1 MRQGIGRTDR
11 ENSESDRR
19 VRQALVQLVNLAIAA
34 TGENCVAA
42 RRNSFSS
49 FLARMLFGSG
59 REKFRLNPAGSQ
71 DFYCR
76 LQLTLPLFAATR
88 VRIVEQRR
96 FPHTRAGLY
105 LTTSLDHI
113 SRSLRKHLAIEE
125 IWLKLGAI
133 IGACHSVVFQKLGL
147 NRFRSRRMDQMKTL
161 ATILCG
167 LLLGLGAIAQ
177 DHSAHMQSHP
187 VTLVSGL
194 RDLN

>member
-1 MRQGIGRTDR
+1 
-11 ENSESDRR
+11 
-19 VRQALVQLVNLAIAA
+19 

-113 SRSLRKHLAIEE
+113 SRSPRKHLAIEE
-125 IWLKLGAI
+125 ICLKLE
-133 IGACHSVVFQKLGL
+133 SSLG
-147 NRFRSRRMDQMKTL
+147 RVTESYFRSWGPTPFRV
-161 ATILCG
+161 G
-167 LLLGLGAIAQ
+167 G
-177 DHSAHMQSHP
+177 
-187 VTLVSGL
+187 
-194 RDLN
+194 